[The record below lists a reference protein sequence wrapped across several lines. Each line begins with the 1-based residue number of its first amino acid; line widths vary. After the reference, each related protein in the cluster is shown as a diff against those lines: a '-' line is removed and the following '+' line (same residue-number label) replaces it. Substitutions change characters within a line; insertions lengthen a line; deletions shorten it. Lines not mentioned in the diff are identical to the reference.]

1 MYLRQAASALQYAHD
16 RGIIHRDIKP
26 ANFLLRV
33 YDGRTID
40 LLLSDFGLAKFFASS
55 SATSSILGTPTYM
68 APEQF
73 EGNAKPATDQYALAI
88 MIYLFLAGHAP
99 FEGEPL
105 RLMHQHLM
113 QEPPPIRTFVP
124 TLPQGLEP
132 VFAKALAKKPAHRY
146 PSIAEFARAF
156 QAAANEQSRT
166 FVPPFAASTAQQAAD
181 NAPTVIQ
188 SSVPP
193 IAPPPIT
200 HTPAPARLGANRNT
214 G

>member
-1 MYLRQAASALQYAHD
+1 
-16 RGIIHRDIKP
+16 
-26 ANFLLRV
+26 
-33 YDGRTID
+33 
-40 LLLSDFGLAKFFASS
+40 
-55 SATSSILGTPTYM
+55 
-68 APEQF
+68 
-73 EGNAKPATDQYALAI
+73 
-88 MIYLFLAGHAP
+88 
-99 FEGEPL
+99 
-105 RLMHQHLM
+105 MHQHLM

-166 FVPPFAASTAQQAAD
+166 FVPPFAAPTARQAAD

-200 HTPAPARLGANRNT
+200 HTPAPARLGQPEHRIAPLPSFNRNHHGAMAGICAERDT
-214 G
+214 